1 MIAMISSFMLLIL
14 SLVSV
19 SSLVMTTTRPLRRYG
34 VMNSVVKRYNPL
46 NDRSKQLLSSHYK
59 HTFTSLTPLG
69 MSGSA
74 DDDLSNVKNDSLY
87 QTIGIVGVASNIV
100 CDYSL
105 YVLKTTGS
113 GLPAG
118 PYGLEGGLEGISY
131 LAVVG
136 IFIWSITTK
145 VKTGSGLPAG
155 PLGLLG
161 TVCDT
166 HDTDEVEDTYEDEEE
181 DTDDDSAVDDV
192 EADDAVVDTHTGS
205 IDNMILFL
213 LQRYRC
219 SRGVGISHRTRWSSG
234 RRT

>member
-19 SSLVMTTTRPLRRYG
+19 SSLVMTTTRPLRRQG
-34 VMNSVVKRYNPL
+34 VMKSVVKRYNPL

-59 HTFTSLTPLG
+59 HAVTSLTPLG
-69 MSGSA
+69 MSGSV

-87 QTIGIVGVASNIV
+87 QIIGIVGVASNIV

-161 TVCDT
+161 TVCDGWLF
-166 HDTDEVEDTYEDEEE
+166 
-181 DTDDDSAVDDV
+181 SRAMML
-192 EADDAVVDTHTGS
+192 
-205 IDNMILFL
+205 MILMRL
-213 LQRYRC
+213 RILMR
-219 SRGVGISHRTRWSSG
+219 G
-234 RRT
+234 RRMILMMIMLLVMMLKLMILMTLIEDR

>member
-1 MIAMISSFMLLIL
+1 MLIHPLHILKKSAMIAMISSLSFMLLIL

-19 SSLVMTTTRPLRRYG
+19 SSLVMTTRPLRRQG

-59 HTFTSLTPLG
+59 HIFTSLTPLG

-87 QTIGIVGVASNIV
+87 QTIGIVGVASNTV

-161 TVCDT
+161 MDGC
-166 HDTDEVEDTYEDEEE
+166 
-181 DTDDDSAVDDV
+181 SA
-192 EADDAVVDTHTGS
+192 E
-205 IDNMILFL
+205 L
-213 LQRYRC
+213 
-219 SRGVGISHRTRWSSG
+219 
-234 RRT
+234 

>member
-1 MIAMISSFMLLIL
+1 MYVQLSELTYGIDFTPHHILKMLAMICFMLTLI
-14 SLVSV
+14 LVSV
-19 SSLVMTTTRPLRRYG
+19 SSLVMTTRPLRRQG
-34 VMNSVVKRYNPL
+34 DINSVRKSYPL
-46 NDRSKQLLSSHYK
+46 NDRSKQLLHA
-59 HTFTSLTPLG
+59 FASLTPLG

-74 DDDLSNVKNDSLY
+74 NDDLSNGKDDSLY
-87 QTIGIVGVASNIV
+87 QTIGIVGVVSNIV

-136 IFIWSITTK
+136 IFIWSISTK

-161 TVCDT
+161 
-166 HDTDEVEDTYEDEEE
+166 
-181 DTDDDSAVDDV
+181 
-192 EADDAVVDTHTGS
+192 
-205 IDNMILFL
+205 
-213 LQRYRC
+213 R
-219 SRGVGISHRTRWSSG
+219 
-234 RRT
+234 

>member
-1 MIAMISSFMLLIL
+1 MIAMICFMLTLTLI
-14 SLVSV
+14 LVSV
-19 SSLVMTTTRPLRRYG
+19 NSLVMTTRPLRRQG
-34 VMNSVVKRYNPL
+34 DINSVLKSYPL
-46 NDRSKQLLSSHYK
+46 NDRSKQLLSSHNK
-59 HTFTSLTPLG
+59 HAFTSLTPLG

-74 DDDLSNVKNDSLY
+74 NDDLSNGKDDSLY
-87 QTIGIVGVASNIV
+87 QTIGIVGVVSNIV

-136 IFIWSITTK
+136 IFIWSISTK

-161 TVCDT
+161 
-166 HDTDEVEDTYEDEEE
+166 
-181 DTDDDSAVDDV
+181 
-192 EADDAVVDTHTGS
+192 
-205 IDNMILFL
+205 
-213 LQRYRC
+213 R
-219 SRGVGISHRTRWSSG
+219 
-234 RRT
+234 

>member
-1 MIAMISSFMLLIL
+1 
-14 SLVSV
+14 
-19 SSLVMTTTRPLRRYG
+19 
-34 VMNSVVKRYNPL
+34 MNSVVKRYNPL

-59 HTFTSLTPLG
+59 HTFTSLTPLR

-166 HDTDEVEDTYEDEEE
+166 HDTDEVEDSYEDEEE
-181 DTDDDSAVDDV
+181 DTDDDSAVNDNTLGDDV
-192 EADDAVVDTHTGS
+192 EADDVGDDTDTGS
-205 IDNMILFL
+205 IDIMILLPL
-213 LQRYRC
+213 LQRHRC
-219 SRGVGISHRTRWSSG
+219 SRGVSISHRTRWSSG

>member
-1 MIAMISSFMLLIL
+1 MYVQLSELTYGIDHHILKMLATIAMICFMLTLI
-14 SLVSV
+14 LVSV
-19 SSLVMTTTRPLRRYG
+19 SSLVMTTRPLRRQG
-34 VMNSVVKRYNPL
+34 IINSVRKSYPL
-46 NDRSKQLLSSHYK
+46 NDRSKQLLSSHNK
-59 HTFTSLTPLG
+59 HAFTSLG

-74 DDDLSNVKNDSLY
+74 NEDLSNGKDDSLY
-87 QTIGIVGVASNIV
+87 QTIGIVGVVSNIV

-136 IFIWSITTK
+136 IFIWSISTK

-161 TVCDT
+161 RRWMDGWYMCNSTKSQMVVIMLLIMLLVMMMLLLMLIFDY
-166 HDTDEVEDTYEDEEE
+166 DYED
-181 DTDDDSAVDDV
+181 DNAFGDDV
-192 EADDAVVDTHTGS
+192 
-205 IDNMILFL
+205 
-213 LQRYRC
+213 
-219 SRGVGISHRTRWSSG
+219 
-234 RRT
+234 

>member
-1 MIAMISSFMLLIL
+1 
-14 SLVSV
+14 
-19 SSLVMTTTRPLRRYG
+19 
-34 VMNSVVKRYNPL
+34 MNSVVKSYSYNPL
-46 NDRSKQLLSSHYK
+46 NDRSKQLLSSHY
-59 HTFTSLTPLG
+59 SLTPLR

-74 DDDLSNVKNDSLY
+74 DDDLSNAKDNSLY

-136 IFIWSITTK
+136 IFIWSIATK

-161 TVCDT
+161 
-166 HDTDEVEDTYEDEEE
+166 
-181 DTDDDSAVDDV
+181 
-192 EADDAVVDTHTGS
+192 
-205 IDNMILFL
+205 
-213 LQRYRC
+213 R
-219 SRGVGISHRTRWSSG
+219 
-234 RRT
+234 